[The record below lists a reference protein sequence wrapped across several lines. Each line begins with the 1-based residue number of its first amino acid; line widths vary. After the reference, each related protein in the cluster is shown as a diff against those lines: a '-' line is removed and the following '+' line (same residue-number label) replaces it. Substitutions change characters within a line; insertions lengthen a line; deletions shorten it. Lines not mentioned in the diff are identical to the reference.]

1 MMENVILAPI
11 QVERL
16 YLVDSSF
23 HIEDAPAKDMD
34 QRLGLDIEAKRLK
47 VNDGEGLV
55 AINLTVNASL
65 VDNENDEEKMR
76 AGTVVFISASASIP
90 EEFSD
95 AEAKEYLLSN
105 AVSMAYAHAKSCL
118 MGLSLIH
125 ITGLSPMGVM
135 TLPAILPSVIAHN
148 YLQEDRRPNQ
158 AHS

>member
-34 QRLGLDIEAKRLK
+34 QRLGLDIEAKQLE

-65 VDNENDEEKMR
+65 VDNENDVEKMR

-118 MGLSLIH
+118 MG

-158 AHS
+158 ARS

>member
-23 HIEDAPAKDMD
+23 HIEDAPAKD
-34 QRLGLDIEAKRLK
+34 IEAKQLE

-118 MGLSLIH
+118 MG

>member
-34 QRLGLDIEAKRLK
+34 QRLGLDIEAKQLE

-118 MGLSLIH
+118 MG

-148 YLQEDRRPNQ
+148 YPQEDRRPNQ
-158 AHS
+158 THSSIPA

>member
-34 QRLGLDIEAKRLK
+34 QRLGLDIEAKQLE

-55 AINLTVNASL
+55 AINLMVNASL

-118 MGLSLIH
+118 MG

-148 YLQEDRRPNQ
+148 YLQEDRRPNE

>member
-16 YLVDSSF
+16 HLVDSSF

-34 QRLGLDIEAKRLK
+34 QRLGLDIEAKQLE

-118 MGLSLIH
+118 MG

-158 AHS
+158 THS

>member
-23 HIEDAPAKDMD
+23 HIENAPAKDMD
-34 QRLGLDIEAKRLK
+34 QRLGLDIEAKQLE

-118 MGLSLIH
+118 MG

>member
-1 MMENVILAPI
+1 MTENVILAPI

-34 QRLGLDIEAKRLK
+34 QRLGLDIEAKQLE

-105 AVSMAYAHAKSCL
+105 TVSMAYAHAKSCL
-118 MGLSLIH
+118 MG

>member
-34 QRLGLDIEAKRLK
+34 QRLGLDIEAKQLE

-118 MGLSLIH
+118 MG

-148 YLQEDRRPNQ
+148 YLQEDRRPNE

>member
-23 HIEDAPAKDMD
+23 HIEDAPARGMD
-34 QRLGLDIEAKRLK
+34 QRLGLDIEAKQLE

-90 EEFSD
+90 KEFSD

-118 MGLSLIH
+118 MG

-148 YLQEDRRPNQ
+148 YLQVDRLPSQ
-158 AHS
+158 TQS

>member
-34 QRLGLDIEAKRLK
+34 QRLGLDIEAKQLE

-55 AINLTVNASL
+55 AINLTVNALL

-76 AGTVVFISASASIP
+76 AGTVAFISASASIP

-118 MGLSLIH
+118 MG
-125 ITGLSPMGVM
+125 ITGLSPMGAM

-158 AHS
+158 THS

>member
-34 QRLGLDIEAKRLK
+34 QRLGLDIEAKPLE

-118 MGLSLIH
+118 MG

>member
-34 QRLGLDIEAKRLK
+34 QRLGLDIEAKQLE

-118 MGLSLIH
+118 MG

-135 TLPAILPSVIAHN
+135 TLPAILPSLIAHN
-148 YLQEDRRPNQ
+148 YLQEDRRPNET
-158 AHS
+158 HS

>member
-34 QRLGLDIEAKRLK
+34 QRLGLDIEAKQLE

-105 AVSMAYAHAKSCL
+105 AVSMAYAHAESCL
-118 MGLSLIH
+118 MG

-158 AHS
+158 THS

>member
-11 QVERL
+11 QVERM

-34 QRLGLDIEAKRLK
+34 QRLGLDIEAKQLE

-118 MGLSLIH
+118 MG

>member
-34 QRLGLDIEAKRLK
+34 QRLGLDIEAKQLE

-118 MGLSLIH
+118 MG

-148 YLQEDRRPNQ
+148 YLWKDRRPNQ

>member
-23 HIEDAPAKDMD
+23 HIENAPAKDMD
-34 QRLGLDIEAKRLK
+34 QRLGLDIEAKQLE

-118 MGLSLIH
+118 MG

-158 AHS
+158 THS

>member
-34 QRLGLDIEAKRLK
+34 QRLGLDIEAKQLE

-95 AEAKEYLLSN
+95 VEANEYLLSN

-118 MGLSLIH
+118 MG

>member
-34 QRLGLDIEAKRLK
+34 QRLGLDIEAKQLE

-55 AINLTVNASL
+55 AINLMVNASL

-118 MGLSLIH
+118 MG

-148 YLQEDRRPNQ
+148 YLQEDRRPNET
-158 AHS
+158 HS

>member
-34 QRLGLDIEAKRLK
+34 QRLGLDIEAKQLE
-47 VNDGEGLV
+47 VNDGEGVV

-118 MGLSLIH
+118 MG

-158 AHS
+158 VHS

>member
-34 QRLGLDIEAKRLK
+34 QRLGLDIEAKQLE

-118 MGLSLIH
+118 MG
-125 ITGLSPMGVM
+125 ITGLSPMGVI

>member
-34 QRLGLDIEAKRLK
+34 QRLGLDIEAKQLE

-90 EEFSD
+90 EVFSD

-118 MGLSLIH
+118 MG

>member
-34 QRLGLDIEAKRLK
+34 QRLGLDIEAKQLE

-118 MGLSLIH
+118 MG

-158 AHS
+158 THS

>member
-34 QRLGLDIEAKRLK
+34 QRLGLDIEAKQLE

-55 AINLTVNASL
+55 AINLMVNASL

-118 MGLSLIH
+118 MG

>member
-34 QRLGLDIEAKRLK
+34 QRLGLDIEAKQLE

-118 MGLSLIH
+118 MG

>member
-34 QRLGLDIEAKRLK
+34 QRLGLDIEAKQLEI
-47 VNDGEGLV
+47 NDGEGLV

-118 MGLSLIH
+118 MG

>member
-34 QRLGLDIEAKRLK
+34 QRLGLDIETKQLE

-118 MGLSLIH
+118 MG

-158 AHS
+158 THS

>member
-34 QRLGLDIEAKRLK
+34 QRLGLDIEAKQLE
-47 VNDGEGLV
+47 VNDGEGRV

-76 AGTVVFISASASIP
+76 TGTVVFISASASIP

-118 MGLSLIH
+118 MG

>member
-1 MMENVILAPI
+1 MLSISNLNVYYGAIHA
-11 QVERL
+11 
-16 YLVDSSF
+16 
-23 HIEDAPAKDMD
+23 
-34 QRLGLDIEAKRLK
+34 LK
-47 VNDGEGLV
+47 NISLEVNDGEGLV

-118 MGLSLIH
+118 MG

>member
-1 MMENVILAPI
+1 MMENVILASI

-34 QRLGLDIEAKRLK
+34 QRLGLDIEAKQLE

-118 MGLSLIH
+118 MG